1 MGVKIGM
8 EEPGSQGVRVAD
20 FAFSPL
26 SAPRFPSS
34 LDGVWRRKGEEERDR
49 WAEVGELG

>member
-1 MGVKIGM
+1 M
-8 EEPGSQGVRVAD
+8 EDPGGQGTRVAD
-20 FAFSPL
+20 FACLP

-34 LDGVWRRKGEEERDR
+34 LDGVWRRKGEDERDG

>member
-1 MGVKIGM
+1 MRM
-8 EEPGSQGVRVAD
+8 EEQGGPGGRTAD

-26 SAPRFPSS
+26 FRCFPSS
-34 LDGVWRRKGEEERDR
+34 LDGVWTRKGEDERDG